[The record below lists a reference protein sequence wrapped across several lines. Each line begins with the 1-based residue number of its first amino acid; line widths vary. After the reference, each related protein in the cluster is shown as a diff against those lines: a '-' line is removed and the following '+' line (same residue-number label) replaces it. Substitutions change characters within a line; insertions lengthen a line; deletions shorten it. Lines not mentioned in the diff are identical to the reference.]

1 MAFGSDAGVC
11 AHGSQVKQFAEMV
24 QRGMTPA
31 ASLRA
36 ATSVAAKVL
45 GMSGELGEL
54 AVGKK
59 ADVIAVPGD
68 PLKDIT
74 AVERVTFV
82 MRDGVVY
89 RKD

>member
-1 MAFGSDAGVC
+1 VC
-11 AHGSQVKQFAEMV
+11 PHGSQVKQFADMV
-24 QRGMTPA
+24 QRGMTAA

-36 ATSVAAKVL
+36 ATSVAASVL
-45 GMSGELGEL
+45 GMADSIGTI
-54 AVGKK
+54 AVGRR
-59 ADVIAVPGD
+59 ADIIAVPGD

-74 AVERVTFV
+74 QVERVKFV